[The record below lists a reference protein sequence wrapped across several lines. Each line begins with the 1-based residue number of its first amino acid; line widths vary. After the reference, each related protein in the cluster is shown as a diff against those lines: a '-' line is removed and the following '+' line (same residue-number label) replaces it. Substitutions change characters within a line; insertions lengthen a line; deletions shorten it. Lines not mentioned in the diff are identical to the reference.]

1 MGDVHGCRDELAE
14 LLGKF
19 GPTRGDVVVAVGD
32 LVNKGP
38 DSAGVL
44 DLVRSEGVRCVLGN
58 HDARLLRVAG
68 TPLSELDEKALRFSR
83 SIGPR
88 IHELAQDIRTWP
100 LWLDLGELLVV
111 HAGLE
116 PGKSRLEQMSP
127 SILITIRTWDGTGEC
142 LDRAED
148 PPWYECMRWPV
159 PVVFGHWAMRGLVDR
174 PDVKGLDTGCVYGR
188 RLTGWCPEEER
199 FYQVQAR
206 REYVPMERD

>member
-1 MGDVHGCRDELAE
+1 M
-14 LLGKF
+14 
-19 GPTRGDVVVAVGD
+19 
-32 LVNKGP
+32 
-38 DSAGVL
+38 
-44 DLVRSEGVRCVLGN
+44 
-58 HDARLLRVAG
+58 
-68 TPLSELDEKALRFSR
+68 
-83 SIGPR
+83 
-88 IHELAQDIRTWP
+88 
-100 LWLDLGELLVV
+100 
-111 HAGLE
+111 
-116 PGKSRLEQMSP
+116 EQMSP

>member
-19 GPTRGDVVVAVGD
+19 GPARGDVVAAVGD

-44 DLVRSEGVRCVLGN
+44 DLVRSEGMRCVLGN
-58 HDARLLRVAG
+58 HDAKLLRVAQV
-68 TPLSELDEKALRFSR
+68 PLSDLDEKSLRFTR

-88 IHELAQDIRTWP
+88 IHELAEEIRAWP
-100 LWLDLGELLVV
+100 LWLDLDGLLVV

-127 SILITIRTWDGTGEC
+127 AILITIRTWDGIGRC
-142 LDRAED
+142 LDRPED

-174 PDVKGLDTGCVYGR
+174 PDVKGLDTGCVYGG
-188 RLTGWCPEEER
+188 RLTGWCPEEQR
-199 FYQVQAR
+199 FYHVQAR
-206 REYVPMERD
+206 RQYVPMERD